1 MKKLLLSLNNCLLIS
16 LSILIGLFLFTVIK
30 NQQHNKYIIDLNQR
44 APSIAK
50 EIVKSSAKE
59 VKDYL
64 YSIYSTKHKKNISS
78 TISNEENNDP
88 RIRFNYSI
96 PINNDVLIVSIYE
109 KEIKYKYLIFITC
122 YIIIV
127 TYIIGFIILYI
138 VERKNYLLQQVEKLN
153 SFDSLTGLYNQVKFT
168 QSIEKQIQNKL
179 PFYVVVTDI
188 EDFKRINQL
197 SGYEVGDLLLK
208 NYAVGLKLKKMI
220 KNPARISGNQ
230 FIFYINEDEIGNKD
244 IHEVLKNMIDEIYII
259 NDETYKIKQNIGYV
273 KYPDNSCKTEE
284 LIKFAEIA
292 MHEAKISKTI
302 ELYQDIILEKLNKN
316 NLIKRELPYALDK
329 NEIFLVYQPKINID
343 NDIIYAEVLVRWQS
357 KKLGFISP
365 DIFIEVAEQ
374 TGEIYK
380 LGKWIFEQA
389 IKEISRYNKL
399 GQYINLSVNLSPRQ
413 LLNKNIYTDFIQI
426 IEENKV
432 NAEQVTLE
440 LTESVMLDKN
450 ENFDLL
456 TKFSDYGIKIS
467 IDDFGKGYSCF
478 SYLKDFPIN
487 EIKLDKN
494 FIDEVEKPFNTHLI
508 DSIASLSKKLNISL
522 IVEGVEKEEQVE
534 QLKNLGCYFFQGYYY
549 SKPLSESDFNIYINK
564 KLDL

>member
-16 LSILIGLFLFTVIK
+16 LSILIGLFLFTAIK

-44 APSIAK
+44 APSIAT

-244 IHEVLKNMIDEIYII
+244 IHELLKNMIDEIYII

-494 FIDEVEKPFNTHLI
+494 FIDEIEKPFNTHLI

>member
-16 LSILIGLFLFTVIK
+16 LSILIGLFLFTAIK

-44 APSIAK
+44 APSIAT

-244 IHEVLKNMIDEIYII
+244 IHELLKNMIDEIYII

-426 IEENKV
+426 IEDNKV

-494 FIDEVEKPFNTHLI
+494 FIDEIEKPFNTHLI

>member
-316 NLIKRELPYALDK
+316 NLIKRELPYSLDK